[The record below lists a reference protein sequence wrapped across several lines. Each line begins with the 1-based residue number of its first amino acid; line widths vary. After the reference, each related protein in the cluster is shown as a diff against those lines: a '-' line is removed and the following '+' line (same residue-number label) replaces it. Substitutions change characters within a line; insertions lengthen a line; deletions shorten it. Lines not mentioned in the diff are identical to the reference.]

1 MQFHV
6 HLLVTLLL
14 SLSRTDGT
22 ESPGSLARVCREHGL
37 RSRYCRAF
45 ALPACSFARLDRLV
59 RRQEVRQGAAT
70 RVNSGRLRRSA
81 WIPTVSAEWG
91 RTDLLDVSS
100 SYRPGET
107 LKSDEDLGQ
116 RSFWKVRATW
126 DLRGLAFDP
135 RELALGREDRARR
148 VFLQERLDRTR
159 RLYYQWLHEVLE
171 LRRDPG
177 PRRLL
182 ACEELEAALDALTS
196 GAFSGMLPSGP

>member
-22 ESPGSLARVCREHGL
+22 ESPGPLARVCREHGL

-45 ALPACSFARLDRLV
+45 ALPACSFSRLDRLV
-59 RRQEVRQGAAT
+59 RRQEARRGASTLVTAA
-70 RVNSGRLRRSA
+70 RLRHSA

-100 SYRPGET
+100 SWKPGET
-107 LKSDEDLGQ
+107 LSANEDQGQ
-116 RSFWKVRATW
+116 RNFWKVRATW

-135 RELALGREDRARR
+135 RELSLGRDKRARQ
-148 VFLQERLDRTR
+148 VFLHERLDRTR

>member
-1 MQFHV
+1 MQLHF

-14 SLSRTDGT
+14 SFSRPAAPEAPGEPGT
-22 ESPGSLARVCREHGL
+22 LARVCREHGL

-126 DLRGLAFDP
+126 DLRGLAF
-135 RELALGREDRARR
+135 GRTAPGGFSCRNDWIGRAACIINGCMRCWSCAGTRARGGSWR
-148 VFLQERLDRTR
+148 AKSSR
-159 RLYYQWLHEVLE
+159 
-171 LRRDPG
+171 
-177 PRRLL
+177 PRW
-182 ACEELEAALDALTS
+182 
-196 GAFSGMLPSGP
+196 MP

>member
-1 MQFHV
+1 MHLQV
-6 HLLVTLLL
+6 HLIVTLLL
-14 SLSRTDGT
+14 SFSRPATAEASGA
-22 ESPGSLARVCREHGL
+22 LARVCRDHGL
-37 RSRYCRAF
+37 LSRYCRPF
-45 ALPACSFARLDRLV
+45 PLPACSFARLDRLV
-59 RRQEVRQGAAT
+59 RRQETRQGLAT

-81 WIPTVSAEWG
+81 FIPAVSAEWG

-100 SYRPGET
+100 TWRPGET
-107 LKSDEDLGQ
+107 LSANEDLGQ
-116 RSFWKVRATW
+116 RNFWKVRATW

-171 LRRDPG
+171 LRRGPD

-196 GAFSGMLPSGP
+196 GAFSKMLPSGP